1 LRAFAAR
8 FGTSSGTKEVLL
20 INFRYSGHPGSVLVV
35 GYDLVLCRGAFI
47 RRLLGAAGPF
57 TQILNLWGKL
67 VTNGFDL
74 SLGIL
79 F

>member
-1 LRAFAAR
+1 MRAFAAR
-8 FGTSSGTKEVLL
+8 FGTSSGTREVLL
-20 INFRYSGHPGSVLVV
+20 TFFRYSVQPGSLLVV
-35 GYDLVLCRGAFI
+35 GYDLVLCGGVFI
-47 RRLLGAAGPF
+47 RCLLGAAGLF